1 MRRTEA
7 TNQNVT
13 QKEGGSNM
21 RIERKEA
28 EQLVTKRFNT
38 SSVRLVG
45 KLVAQAIAKAQ
56 MRTARKFYGKE
67 YETLALNIIDEVL
80 EQVSEAVFTELGK
93 VSRHYDNVIKS
104 FLIEKYLEEGNPSK
118 YMVEMVQIDFAII
131 MAMTDAYTKAEKEFW
146 TAYHFNRW
154 LDIHSKNIEEER
166 KLEAMALAV
175 FDTLHNEIAK
185 AIGELEVALSEA
197 QRDVGYFVK
206 EEGR

>member
-28 EQLVTKRFNT
+28 EQLVTERFNI

-45 KLVAQAIAKAQ
+45 RLVAQAIAKAQ
-56 MRTARKFYGKE
+56 MRTTRKFYGKE

-118 YMVEMVQIDFAII
+118 YVVEMVQMDFAIVT
-131 MAMTDAYTKAEKEFW
+131 AMTDAYTKAEKEFW

-197 QRDVGYFVK
+197 QRDIGYFVK

>member
-13 QKEGGSNM
+13 QKEGGSNV

-28 EQLVTKRFNT
+28 EQLVTERFNT

-67 YETLALNIIDEVL
+67 YGTLALNIIDEVL

-118 YMVEMVQIDFAII
+118 YVVEMVQMDFAIVT
-131 MAMTDAYTKAEKEFW
+131 AMTDAYTKAEKEFW

-175 FDTLHNEIAK
+175 FDTLYNEIAK

>member
-13 QKEGGSNM
+13 QKEGRSNM

-28 EQLVTKRFNT
+28 EQLVTERFNT

-45 KLVAQAIAKAQ
+45 RLVAQAIAKAQ

-93 VSRHYDNVIKS
+93 VSRHYDNVIKNY
-104 FLIEKYLEEGNPSK
+104 LIEKYLEDGNPSK
-118 YMVEMVQIDFAII
+118 YMVEMVQIDFAIVT
-131 MAMTDAYTKAEKEFW
+131 AMTDAYTKAEKEFW
-146 TAYHFNRW
+146 TAHHFNRW

-197 QRDVGYFVK
+197 QRDIGYFVK

>member
-1 MRRTEA
+1 MRKERTEG
-7 TNQNVT
+7 TER
-13 QKEGGSNM
+13 KEGGSNM

-28 EQLVTKRFNT
+28 EQLVTERFNT

-118 YMVEMVQIDFAII
+118 YMVEMAQIDFAIVT
-131 MAMTDAYTKAEKEFW
+131 AMTDAYTKAEKEFW